1 MTAPAI
7 DSSFP
12 SHLIELG
19 QQAIDAVAAKVA
31 EGIAACAL
39 PAYRVR
45 LFFEAWKRQCEASE
59 NDFERHELLNAVG
72 IHCCRMRTAAISPAT
87 MLEELRAAVEL
98 LRIERLPAS
107 PTRARPTLRL
117 VQGGL
122 SR

>member
-31 EGIAACAL
+31 EGSPLVRCQLIASD
-39 PAYRVR
+39 
-45 LFFEAWKRQCEASE
+45 FFEAWKRQCEASE

>member
-31 EGIAACAL
+31 EGSPLVRCQLIASD
-39 PAYRVR
+39 
-45 LFFEAWKRQCEASE
+45 FFEAWKLQCEASE

-122 SR
+122 SS